1 MGSGK
6 KYSDKQGSS
15 LNNCSKNE
23 WYNQGDK
30 GCVLTSKTGLKSS
43 KTYSKPLY
51 SKYRRTILL
60 KHLKQC
66 RDSRAVE
73 IIAWIADKTGD
84 KIVFRDPSGI
94 ELFKLRGIGSDR
106 IKSLPL
112 ETLLW
117 LKGIVADDTIIVV
130 DYKVIHKPVEERIIK
145 YTRIDHI
152 GLTDYA
158 KNYAWYFRNPK
169 ISSTIKLLSYVT
181 RYSRGILYSKG
192 FIELLPPMISVA
204 SDPGLRGAGKL
215 KTKYYGET
223 YELTS
228 SVIMFKQAS
237 AAVYEKV
244 FFTARNIREEPPE
257 NIWTG
262 RHLSE
267 FTQLDI
273 EWAMSGLEDV
283 MRLAEELLYNVS
295 KTIADKYMDL
305 IYDIGERKEPV
316 ILKPPFPRIRYD
328 EALELAEKLG
338 EPVEWGK
345 ELTHTAETRIAEYYD
360 SPVWIIGYPAISR
373 GFYYLPDR
381 DDPRYNLDFN
391 LLLPEGYGEV
401 IDGGAR
407 EYRYPQIVERI
418 RKLGE
423 PLHKYGWFIELVKQG
438 GIPPSSG
445 WGLGLERLTRYLA
458 GHKHVGYATI
468 FPKLPGIAGTP

>member
-1 MGSGK
+1 M
-6 KYSDKQGSS
+6 
-15 LNNCSKNE
+15 
-23 WYNQGDK
+23 GDK
-30 GCVLTSKTGLKSS
+30 LML
-43 KTYSKPLY
+43 
-51 SKYRRTILL
+51 
-60 KHLKQC
+60 
-66 RDSRAVE
+66 
-73 IIAWIADKTGD
+73 
-84 KIVFRDPSGI
+84 RDPSGI
-94 ELFKLRGIGSDR
+94 ESFSIKGIGSEE

-117 LKGIVADDTIIVV
+117 IKGIVVDDTIIVS
-130 DYKVIHKPVEERIIK
+130 DYKVIHKPVKERIVD
-145 YTRIDHI
+145 YTRIDNVE
-152 GLTDYA
+152 LSDYA
-158 KNYAWYFRNPK
+158 RHYAWYFRNSI
-169 ISSTIKLLSYVT
+169 ISSTIKLLSYIA
-181 RYSRGILYSKG
+181 RYSRENLYSKG
-192 FIELLPPMISVA
+192 FIELLPPMISLA
-204 SDPGLRGAGKL
+204 SDPGLRGAKKL

-237 AAVYEKV
+237 VAVYEKV

-273 EWAMSGLEDV
+273 EWAMSDLEDV
-283 MRLAEELLYNVS
+283 IRLAEELLYTVS
-295 KTIADKYMDL
+295 KIIADKHIDL
-305 IYDIGERKEPV
+305 IYDIGERKEPI

-328 EALELAEKLG
+328 EALELARKLG

-345 ELTHTAETRIAEYYD
+345 ELTHKAETKIAEYYD
-360 SPVWIIGYPAISR
+360 SPVWIIGYPVISR
-373 GFYYLPDR
+373 GFYYLPDP

-401 IDGGAR
+401 IDGGTR
-407 EYRYPQIVERI
+407 EYRYPQIIERI
-418 RKLGE
+418 KKLGE
-423 PLHKYGWFIELVKQG
+423 PLDKYEWFIELVKEG